1 MNVLAS
7 CSFFMLYI
15 MAVVFLRNESE
26 HYDAEMAVVTM
37 ILILSVMEA
46 VIAVNALRISC
57 SSDSPRQVKRN
68 VFIDFLV
75 MYKLLHPRER
85 VCKSTFRALH
95 YKLLHPR
102 ECYFYLFAYFHH
114 KFLA

>member
-1 MNVLAS
+1 MR
-7 CSFFMLYI
+7 YI
-15 MAVVFLRNESE
+15 MAVVFLRNEIE

-68 VFIDFLV
+68 VFINLLIYNLLIYNLYLLV
-75 MYKLLHPRER
+75 
-85 VCKSTFRALH
+85 
-95 YKLLHPR
+95 
-102 ECYFYLFAYFHH
+102 
-114 KFLA
+114 